1 MSAPSIPNFY
11 GFDAKVCVVTGAGS
25 GIGRA
30 IASAFAEHG
39 ARVVVLDRNLHGA
52 QATVEVITGR
62 GGQAIAI
69 ACDVADPASVAA
81 AAGQSA
87 AAFGPCDVL
96 VNNAGVL
103 RSGRLEDL
111 SLDEWNGLLAINLTG
126 AFICAQAFGRQMR
139 AKRSDGD
146 AKGRGGAMVHLASIA
161 ATHAAASSGAYSVGK
176 AGIAMLSRQLAIE
189 WGEYGIRS
197 NAVNPGMTLTPMTRE
212 AYERPGT
219 AERRNQAIPAGRIGR
234 PEDIAEAVVFLASE
248 RSAYITGTEITVDG
262 GFTRNLLNL
271 VPRAAPERTGA

>member
-1 MSAPSIPNFY
+1 MSNIDPDFY
-11 GFDAKVCVVTGAGS
+11 GLAGKVCVVTGAGS

-30 IASAFAEHG
+30 IATGFAQHG
-39 ARVVVLDRNLHGA
+39 ARVAVLDRNLEGS
-52 QATVEVITGR
+52 QATVEQITSR

-69 ACDVADPASVAA
+69 ACDISDPASVTAA
-81 AAGQSA
+81 AERSQ

-111 SLDEWNGLLAINLTG
+111 ALDEWNGLLAINLTG
-126 AFICAQAFGRQMR
+126 AFLCSQTFGRQMR
-139 AKRSDGD
+139 ARG
-146 AKGRGGAMVHLASIA
+146 KGAIVHLASIA
-161 ATHAAASSGAYSVGK
+161 ASHAAASSGAYSVAK

-197 NAVNPGMTLTPMTRE
+197 NAVNPGMTLTPMTQA

-219 AERRNQAIPAGRIGR
+219 AERRNQAIPSGRVGR
-234 PEDIAEAVVFLASE
+234 PEDIAEAVIFLASE
-248 RSAYITGTEITVDG
+248 RSSYTTGAELTVDG

-271 VPRAAPERTGA
+271 VPRAAPERSAG